1 MRYTVWVKFNSSGKI
16 QVNGEEITVCI
27 KSKPE
32 RGKANKELVEM
43 LASYFRVSKNRVH
56 IISGLKTTKKQ
67 VQIEN

>member
-1 MRYTVWVKFNSSGKI
+1 MRYTVWVKFNPSGKI
-16 QVNGEEITVCI
+16 QVNGGEITVCI

-56 IISGLKTTKKQ
+56 IISGLKTTKKL